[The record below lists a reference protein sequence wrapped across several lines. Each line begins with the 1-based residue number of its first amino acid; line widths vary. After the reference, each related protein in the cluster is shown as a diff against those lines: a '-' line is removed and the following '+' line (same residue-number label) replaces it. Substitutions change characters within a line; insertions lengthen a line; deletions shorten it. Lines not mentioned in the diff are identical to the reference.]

1 MSDKKKE
8 EKEKTVCTNH
18 KKSEILTERKIETY
32 GKALKAALKEEPPE
46 EQIRILKILVK
57 DAKARIRAADP
68 NADNQDELVENWEK
82 AEGFAEN
89 IKTLCAE
96 SGEQTLKSRTFRL
109 LMAVRKEDY
118 KQAIGY
124 SEEIRTILKL
134 KEPGAEGV

>member
-1 MSDKKKE
+1 MEQVYMYGSAANRRE
-8 EKEKTVCTNH
+8 LAINMEKLVLC
-18 KKSEILTERKIETY
+18 IEM
-32 GKALKAALKEEPPE
+32 
-46 EQIRILKILVK
+46 
-57 DAKARIRAADP
+57 
-68 NADNQDELVENWEK
+68 ENWEK

-118 KQAIGY
+118 KQAIEY